1 MMGGP
6 NTRFYLDKRNAKIK
20 GVCAGM
26 AEHFGIDVTWVR
38 LIALA
43 SITVAGP
50 LSIIAYYVAAGSAGV
65 RPDDQERRIER
76 QDVAEKEFWTKVR
89 RNPHAS
95 ARSIRARFRDI
106 DRRLAAAETYLTS
119 PDKRLA
125 REIDRL
131 R

>member
-1 MMGGP
+1 MSGP

-20 GVCAGM
+20 GVCVGM

-38 LIALA
+38 LLALA
-43 SITVAGP
+43 SMTVLGP
-50 LSIIAYYVAAGSAGV
+50 FSIIAYYVAAGSAGV
-65 RPDDQERRIER
+65 RPEDQERRLER
-76 QDVAEKEFWTKVR
+76 QDVEEKEFWKKVR

-95 ARSIRARFRDI
+95 ARSIRSRFRDL
-106 DRRLAAAETYLTS
+106 DRRMAAAEAYLTS

-125 REIDRL
+125 REIDQL

>member
-38 LIALA
+38 LIALGSLA
-43 SITVAGP
+43 VLGP

-65 RPDDQERRIER
+65 RPEEVERRMER
-76 QDVAEKEFWTKVR
+76 QDSHEKEFWKKVR

-95 ARSIRARFRDI
+95 ARAIRSRFRDL

-125 REIDRL
+125 REIDQL

>member
-38 LIALA
+38 LIALGSMA
-43 SITVAGP
+43 VLGP
-50 LSIIAYYVAAGSAGV
+50 LSIVAYYVAAGSAGT
-65 RPDDQERRIER
+65 RPEEYERRMER
-76 QDVAEKEFWTKVR
+76 QDIEEKEFWKKVR

-95 ARSIRARFRDI
+95 ARSIRARFRHL

>member
-6 NTRFYLDKRNAKIK
+6 YTRFYLDKRNAKIK

-43 SITVAGP
+43 SITVLGP

-65 RPDDQERRIER
+65 RPDEVERRMER
-76 QDVAEKEFWTKVR
+76 QDTQEKEFWKKVR

>member
-6 NTRFYLDKRNAKIK
+6 NTRFYLDARNAKIK
-20 GVCAGM
+20 GVCAGL
-26 AEHFGIDVTWVR
+26 AEYFGMEVLWVR

-43 SITVAGP
+43 SITVLGP
-50 LSIIAYYVAAGSAGV
+50 FSVIAYYVAAGSAGV
-65 RPDDQERRIER
+65 RPEDVTRRLER
-76 QDVAEKEFWTKVR
+76 QDVQEREFWKKVR

-95 ARSIRARFRDI
+95 ARAIRSRFRDL

-125 REIDRL
+125 REIDQL

>member
-1 MMGGP
+1 MAGP

-38 LIALA
+38 LIALGSLA
-43 SITVAGP
+43 VLGP
-50 LSIIAYYVAAGSAGV
+50 LSIVGYYVAAGSAGV
-65 RPDDQERRIER
+65 RSDDVERRVER
-76 QDVAEKEFWTKVR
+76 QDVEEKEFWKKVR

-95 ARSIRARFRDI
+95 ARSIRARFRDL